1 MNTCATSILKNSND
15 ENGLHDKYVVV
26 PANKASNDIVLS
38 CKPHYID
45 FDKRIRYLLLFSLFV
60 YNCIVDRDP
69 IIREGGFG
77 SY

>member
-1 MNTCATSILKNSND
+1 MNTCTASILKNSND
-15 ENGLHDKYVVV
+15 ENLHDKYVVV
-26 PANKASNDIVLS
+26 TASKASNDIVLS

-45 FDKRIRYLLLFSLFV
+45 FDKRIKYVLLFSLFV

-69 IIREGGFG
+69 IIREGGFR